1 MAEGEYES
9 QKALAAIIPD
19 NVVIPMAWGIFEEDK
34 SKAFFMTRFRDL
46 RDRPPPTAMSRHFEE
61 ASPDVRIADW

>member
-19 NVVIPMAWGIFEEDK
+19 NVVIPMAWGMFEEDK
-34 SKAFFMTRFRDL
+34 SKAFFLTRFRDL
-46 RDRPPPTAMSRHFEE
+46 RDRAPPTEQFLAILKKLHQTS
-61 ASPDVRIADW
+61 V

>member
-9 QKALAAIIPD
+9 QKALAAIIPE
-19 NVVIPMAWGIFEEDK
+19 NVVIPMAWGMFEQDK

-46 RDRPPPTAMSRHFEE
+46 RDRYVFSEPFLSFLGLWWGIET
-61 ASPDVRIADW
+61 